1 MAINQ
6 IIANSPVIL
15 FLGAGSSSALGKPT
29 MKEFVSKLKKE
40 SSHYPEG
47 KLLLLTAVARDD
59 DLELILNDIETF
71 LNIPYV
77 SSLNYDPVF
86 LQAKYHPTGKEIEEI
101 SLRREDAAQLRH
113 IIRHRIIQEYRHID
127 AKKVADVYEPLF
139 DVIFSAVNP
148 ALHCLPIFTSN
159 YDLAIETF
167 CKSHYSGYEL
177 TDGTDHDPFEREE
190 IFWNPSQFESFRL
203 SSRGARNIV
212 LFKLHGSINWMR
224 ATDSGRI
231 IQAPPMYDAIDSDA
245 YQNMIIYPA
254 GNKVAISE
262 PYVTGYRYFSKCCE
276 HAKLILAIGYSF
288 RDYDTVSCIIRA
300 TEVNEGIFLSLL
312 SPDAWQILE
321 SIPVLEIFSKDPIYG
336 KFGDPKDSPAYLNSI
351 KSRITKNTGLSNG
364 HRE

>member
-15 FLGAGSSSALGKPT
+15 FLGAGASSALGKPT
-29 MKEFVSKLKKE
+29 MKEFVSKLKQE
-40 SSHYPEG
+40 SGHYPEG
-47 KLLLLTAVARDD
+47 KLLLLTAAARDD

-77 SSLNYDPVF
+77 SSLSYDPVF
-86 LQAKYHPTGKEIEEI
+86 LQAKYDPTGKEIEEI
-101 SLRREDAAQLRH
+101 SLQREDAAQLRH
-113 IIRHRIIQEYRHID
+113 IIRHRIIQEYRDID
-127 AKKVADVYEPLF
+127 AKKVAEVYGPLF
-139 DVIFSAVNP
+139 DVIFSALDP

-167 CKSHYSGYEL
+167 CKSQYSGYEL
-177 TDGTDHDPFEREE
+177 TDGLDHDPFAREE
-190 IFWNPSQFESFRL
+190 IFWNPSQFEYFHL
-203 SSRGARNIV
+203 SARDARNII

-231 IQAPPMYDAIDSDA
+231 IQALPMYDAIDSDA

-288 RDYDTVSCIIRA
+288 RDYDIVSSIIRA

-321 SIPVLEIFSKDPIYG
+321 SIPVLEIFNKDPIYG
-336 KFGDPKDSPAYLNSI
+336 KFGEPKDSPGYLNSI
-351 KSRITKNTGLSNG
+351 KSRMTGKIKK
-364 HRE
+364 